1 MTHSN
6 INKTFIY
13 IFCYLEQIQQS
24 RGNHTRQTEMCLDTD
39 DKDEL
44 SSSPW
49 NTHSETDHLLYDP
62 SAAADTSQVVFMRT
76 MPVQYA

>member
-6 INKTFIY
+6 INKTLIY
-13 IFCYLEQIQQS
+13 IFNYSEQIQKS

-49 NTHSETDHLLYDP
+49 NTQSKTDHLLYDP
-62 SAAADTSQVVFMRT
+62 WAAAHTSQAVFMRT

>member
-1 MTHSN
+1 MTHSKT
-6 INKTFIY
+6 NKTFIY
-13 IFCYLEQIQQS
+13 KCCYLEEIQLS
-24 RGNHTRQTEMCLDTD
+24 RGNHTRQTEMCLNTD

-62 SAAADTSQVVFMRT
+62 SAATEPSQVVFMHT
-76 MPVQYA
+76 MPVQNA